1 MKLLNLPETSTL
13 TLIVREPSC
22 RWVDDCPAAFLV
34 HSCSNHIFFLSASSL
49 VLESMPVLGQ
59 VFCLVKIDVSDLFA
73 ERTLHLVFLNTFR
86 MLYHI
91 QKVTYRVHLE
101 GSVA

>member
-1 MKLLNLPETSTL
+1 
-13 TLIVREPSC
+13 
-22 RWVDDCPAAFLV
+22 
-34 HSCSNHIFFLSASSL
+34 
-49 VLESMPVLGQ
+49 MPVLGQ